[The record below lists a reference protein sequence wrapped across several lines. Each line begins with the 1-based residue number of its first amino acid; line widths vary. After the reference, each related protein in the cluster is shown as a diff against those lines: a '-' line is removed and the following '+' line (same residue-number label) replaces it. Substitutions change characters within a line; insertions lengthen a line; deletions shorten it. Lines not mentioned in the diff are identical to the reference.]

1 MLDLVIVGAGG
12 FGREVYQWA
21 PPAFDPAEY
30 RVKGFLSNRPDDLKG
45 FRIEA
50 SVLGDPE
57 SYRIE
62 PGDRFLFAIGK
73 PEIKRPLIE
82 RLKARGARFATLIH
96 PTAVVAA
103 TAEIGEGV
111 VVCPYCTVSDHVR
124 LEDFA
129 MLNFYA
135 SVGHD
140 ARIGRYAILSP
151 YATVNGFA
159 VLGDETFLG
168 SHVTVTAGRKLGDG
182 ARVSANVAV
191 HADVPART
199 LVYSALPK
207 QATIFAP
214 GD

>member
-1 MLDLVIVGAGG
+1 MLDLVIVGASG
-12 FGREVYQWA
+12 FAREVYQWA
-21 PPAFDPAEY
+21 RPAFDPAEY
-30 RVKGFLSNRPDDLKG
+30 RIKGFLSNRPDDLKG
-45 FRIEA
+45 WRIDA
-50 SVLGDPE
+50 PLLGDDE

-62 PGDRFLFAIGK
+62 AGDRFLFAIGR
-73 PEIKRPLIE
+73 PEIKRTMIE

-96 PTAVVAA
+96 PTAVVAP

-111 VVCPYCTVSDHVR
+111 IVCPFCTVSDHVR

-151 YATVNGFA
+151 YATVNGFSVVGEEA
-159 VLGDETFLG
+159 FLG
-168 SHVTVTAGRKLGDG
+168 SHVTLTAGRKLGDG

-191 HADVPART
+191 HADVPPRT
-199 LVYSALPK
+199 LVYGVTPK
-207 QATIFAP
+207 QAMIFAS
-214 GD
+214 DE

>member
-21 PPAFDPAEY
+21 RAAFDPAEY
-30 RVKGFLSNRPDDLKG
+30 QVKGFLSNRPDDLKG
-45 FRIEA
+45 RQIEA
-50 SVLGDPE
+50 AVLGNDE

-62 PGDRFLFAIGK
+62 PGDRFLFAIGR
-73 PEIKRPLIE
+73 PEIKRHMIE

-111 VVCPYCTVSDHVR
+111 VVCPFCTVSDHVR

-151 YATVNGFA
+151 YATVNGFS
-159 VLGDETFLG
+159 VLGEEAFLG

-182 ARVSANVAV
+182 VRVSANVAV
-191 HADVPART
+191 HADVPPRT
-199 LVYSALPK
+199 LVYGVSPK
-207 QATIFAP
+207 KATIFAP
-214 GD
+214 GE